1 MSQLSEFRR
10 MNQQRMFIGL
20 GGNLGNRSAHLD
32 AALAQLTGAFG
43 SPVGVSPRYETPAWG
58 MPQGTPSFLN
68 QVVAFTAPAGVLPEQ
83 ILDFLL
89 TVEREMG
96 RVREPS
102 LDAYQNR
109 TIDCDLLLFEGH
121 DAPHQSERLTLP
133 HPRLAHRRFVLQPLA
148 DIAPKV
154 KVPGW
159 GGTVESLLASCK
171 DPSRLTRIPSSTPE
185 QA

>member
-1 MSQLSEFRR
+1 
-10 MNQQRMFIGL
+10 MNEHRMFIGL
-20 GGNLGNRSAHLD
+20 GGNLGDRSAHLD

-58 MPQGTPSFLN
+58 MPDGTPLFLN
-68 QVVAFTAPAGVLPEQ
+68 QVVAFIAPKGVLPEQ

-89 TVEREMG
+89 AVEEKMG
-96 RVREPS
+96 RVRNPS
-102 LDAYQNR
+102 VDAYQNR
-109 TIDCDLLLFEGH
+109 TLDCDLLLFEGH
-121 DAPHQSERLTLP
+121 DAPHHSERLTLP
-133 HPRLAHRRFVLQPLA
+133 HPRLAQRRFVLQPLA

-159 GGTVESLLASCK
+159 GETVESLLARCT
-171 DPSRLTRIPSSTPE
+171 DPSLLTRIPSSFSE